1 MSNKPQQACLWCTLL
16 PMELQ
21 VLQQDQVVHRLAW
34 EQGSL
39 TIGRAPD
46 NDLILRDPD
55 VSGHHAVLYHKGA
68 VPYCRD
74 LGSTNGLFLNGKRIV
89 ESALSEGDLLGLG
102 GLQLRLAQSARATSG
117 TWLLRKGPVA
127 VPILSGESVDGHPE
141 AVLFV
146 EDDGVWLDH
155 AGKSRLLEPGA
166 FTLGEQ
172 ELILEV
178 STEVAPTVPRDQ
190 SFPYD
195 LEVDLGSNRAVLH
208 HEGLDEVTFRA
219 EARVALLYVLARS
232 LNAWVDDTT
241 LGTGIWGREWV
252 RQTANNLNVL
262 IHRTRKQAQQAGYD
276 RRFLERRRGALRLRI
291 ADAIVR

>member
-1 MSNKPQQACLWCTLL
+1 
-16 PMELQ
+16 MELQ
-21 VLQQDQVVHRLAW
+21 VLHKGQVVHRLPW
-34 EQGSL
+34 HLGSL

-55 VSGHHAVLYHKGA
+55 VSGHHAVLFHKGDQPH
-68 VPYCRD
+68 VRD
-74 LGSTNGLFLNGKRIV
+74 LGSTNGLFLNGKRVV
-89 ESALSEGDLLGLG
+89 ESVLAPGDLLGLG
-102 GLQLRLAQSARATSG
+102 GLKVRLVETAAPSVG

-127 VPILSGESVDGHPE
+127 LPVVSGESVDGHPE

-146 EDDGVWLDH
+146 EDDGVWLDT
-155 AGKSRLLEPGA
+155 GEGSRLLPPGR
-166 FTLGEQ
+166 FVLGDQ
-172 ELILEV
+172 ELVLEA
-178 STEVAPTVPRDQ
+178 STAVAPTVPRDQ
-190 SFPYD
+190 TFPYAI
-195 LEVDLGSNRAVLH
+195 EIDLGGNRAVLS
-208 HEGLDEVTFRA
+208 HEGHEPVVFRA

-232 LNAWVDDTT
+232 LNGWVEDTE

-291 ADAIVR
+291 ADARVQ